1 MNTAKHRRHTT
12 VLLLALA
19 GASLAGTPARAGDDL
34 AAKVDA
40 IVNAPQYKHSKW
52 GILVV
57 DAESGQTVYARNPDT
72 LYAPASVTK
81 LYSCAAALVAYGPN
95 HRFTTP
101 VHRRGELK
109 DGTLDGDLILVA
121 QGDLTLGGRA
131 DGKGGLAFKDH
142 DHTYA
147 NWLAAGAALTEAD
160 PLAGLAA
167 LAKQVREAGIRRVD
181 GDVLID
187 DRLFPR
193 ARGSGSGPDVLSPVI
208 VNDNVVDVT
217 ITPASEAGK
226 PAAVTLLPATDFVQV
241 DARVE
246 TGEEGSPVRVTVE
259 RVAPN
264 RYTVLGKVPAGGKV
278 VQRICPVEDPAAFA
292 RALFIDCLRRAGVTV
307 VASAFRPPTTP
318 LPERNVYER
327 LPRVASFTSPP
338 LSEMVKVTLKVS
350 HNLYASTLPL
360 LLAAQDGKQSLSDGL
375 RRQGRI
381 LTDLGVD
388 AASISLE
395 SGAGG
400 GNGDRVTPRAT
411 VDLLR
416 AMLKRPEFAAY
427 YDALPVLGV
436 DGTLAD
442 AVGADS
448 PARGKIRAKTGTYG
462 DADLL
467 NGRMLLRSKA
477 LGGYLTTA
485 SGRQMVFAVF
495 LNDVP
500 LPRGANADQAGK
512 ALGRLCEVL
521 YRHAP

>member
-1 MNTAKHRRHTT
+1 MNTATGRRNFL
-12 VLLLALA
+12 LLLALLGGA
-19 GASLAGTPARAGDDL
+19 GSPATARAGDEL

-40 IVNAPQYKHSKW
+40 IVTAPEYKHSKW

-57 DAESGQTVYARNPDT
+57 DAESGQTVYERNPDT
-72 LYAPASVTK
+72 LCSPASVTK
-81 LYSCAAALVAYGPN
+81 LYSCAAALVAYGPDY
-95 HRFTTP
+95 RFTTP
-101 VHRRGELK
+101 VYRRGELK
-109 DGTLDGDLILVA
+109 DGALDGDLILVA

-147 NWLAAGAALTEAD
+147 NWLSAGAALTEAD
-160 PLAGLAA
+160 PLAGLNA
-167 LAKQVREAGIRRVD
+167 LARQVREAGIRRVD
-181 GDVLID
+181 GDVLVD

-193 ARGSGSGPDVLSPVI
+193 ARGSGSGPDVLSPII

-217 ITPASEAGK
+217 ITPAAEAGK
-226 PAAVTLLPATDFVQV
+226 PAAIVLRPATDFVQV

-246 TGEEGSPVRVTVE
+246 TAEEGSPVRVTVE
-259 RVAPN
+259 RVAPH
-264 RYTVLGKVPAGGKV
+264 RYTVLGNVPAGGKV
-278 VQRICPVEDPAAFA
+278 VQRICPVEDPADFA

-307 VASAFRPPTTP
+307 AASAFRPPTAT
-318 LPERNVYER
+318 LPERVACDR
-327 LPRVASFTSPP
+327 LPRVAAYTSPP
-338 LSEMVKVTLKVS
+338 LSEMLKVTLKVS

-360 LLAAQDGKQSLSDGL
+360 LLAVQEGKQSLAAGL
-375 RRQGRI
+375 RRQGQI

-388 AASISLE
+388 AGTISLE

-411 VDLLR
+411 VQLLR
-416 AMLKRPEFAAY
+416 AMAKRPDFAAY
-427 YDALPVLGV
+427 EAALPVLGV

-462 DADLL
+462 DSDLL
-467 NGRMLLRSKA
+467 NGRMLLRSKSLA
-477 LGGYLTTA
+477 GYLTSA
-485 SGRQMVFAVF
+485 GGRTLAFAVF

-500 LPRGANADQAGK
+500 LPRGTNADREGR

-521 YRHAP
+521 YRYAP